1 MNIKIGDE
9 VLSRFGSSKIE
20 RITLTAGPGVNSG
33 DEVPT
38 VGIESL
44 FAGKVVLDLENGHW
58 IWSNQVLAIN
68 NVSIKRLREVA

>member
-9 VLSRFGSSKIE
+9 VLSRFGVSKIE
-20 RITLTAGPGVNSG
+20 RIILTSGPGVNSG
-33 DEVPT
+33 IEVPA

-44 FAGKVVLDLENGHW
+44 FAGKVVMDLANGKW

-68 NVSIKRLREVA
+68 NVSIKRLQEVA